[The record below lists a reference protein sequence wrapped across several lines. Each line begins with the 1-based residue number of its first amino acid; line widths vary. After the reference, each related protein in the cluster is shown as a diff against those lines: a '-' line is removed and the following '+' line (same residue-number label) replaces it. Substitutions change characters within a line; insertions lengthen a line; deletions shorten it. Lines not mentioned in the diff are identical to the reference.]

1 MKWIVFCTLFA
12 LTTLPCIASGDMVSD
27 EKESLR
33 LRYEEKGRKCAD
45 LKGAGNR
52 ASCSTKALNDYN
64 AKLSLLSENPD
75 LYFENK
81 YGNPGTNSKRNDSAG
96 SNKHNG
102 NAVINGEW
110 DNQGR
115 HYSPA
120 GGGNAWRDDGTF
132 MQKAAGGYIDT
143 KTGQFVPAN

>member
-1 MKWIVFCTLFA
+1 MKRIVGLALLF
-12 LTTLPCIASGDMVSD
+12 LFTCPNYSLGDMISD

-33 LRYEEKGRKCAD
+33 IKYEEQSRRCGD
-45 LKGAGNR
+45 LKGAGKR
-52 ASCSTKALNDYN
+52 APCNTKALNNYN
-64 AKLSLLSENPD
+64 TKLSLLSENPD

-81 YGNPGTNSKRNDSAG
+81 YGNSGTNSKRNDSAG